1 MASHA
6 VGDREQVRAG
16 VRRILVPLTEET
28 DVGTYRIAECKCHLR
43 NSRTVFPIRIGTP
56 METGVGLVTF

>member
-1 MASHA
+1 VAAHA

-28 DVGTYRIAECKCHLR
+28 DVGTYRIAEGKCHLR

-56 METGVGLVTF
+56 TETGVGLVTF